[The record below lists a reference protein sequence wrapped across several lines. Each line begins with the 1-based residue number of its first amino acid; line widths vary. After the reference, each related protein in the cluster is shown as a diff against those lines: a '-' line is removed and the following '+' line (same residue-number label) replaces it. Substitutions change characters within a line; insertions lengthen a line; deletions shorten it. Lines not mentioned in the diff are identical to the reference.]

1 MLSVLHETDRRTFA
15 GAWHACG
22 MRLCRGNV
30 SSLNRVCVPDTGANA
45 QIWFLPVVATMF
57 IASELAVLRTTDV
70 QHLWLVSASL
80 GLAYGA
86 LFNVL
91 PMLVL
96 EWFGMGERADSRAHK
111 RRHMSASKTDNLQL
125 ISARTGV
132 TLRWRLLSVETSS

>member
-1 MLSVLHETDRRTFA
+1 MLSALHETDRRSCA
-15 GAWHACG
+15 GAWALVR
-22 MRLCRGNV
+22 RLCRGNV
-30 SSLNRVCVPDTGANA
+30 LTGCMYRTPSANA
-45 QIWFLPVVATMF
+45 QIWFLPVVAIMF

-96 EWFGMGERADSRAHK
+96 EWFGMGERTDSRGRAAMHE
-111 RRHMSASKTDNLQL
+111 R
-125 ISARTGV
+125 ARKLTIY
-132 TLRWRLLSVETSS
+132 S